1 METIY
6 TNSIKAQS
14 GNEKLMLNIQNEV
27 ESIIKKRVKSSTEYH
42 DPKQGAIHDKS
53 STRNTDNTIEIAQNI
68 NSFLESIQTDLKVEI
83 HKETHTPIFKVVRRQ
98 DAKVIREVPPRE
110 LLDIEVKIK
119 DMVGSLFDKSV

>member
-1 METIY
+1 METIN
-6 TNSIKAQS
+6 TQSIKVPS
-14 GNEKLMLNIQNEV
+14 SNEKLLLNIQNEV
-27 ESIIKKRVKSSTEYH
+27 ESIIKNRAKSNSEYSETN
-42 DPKQGAIHDKS
+42 QGAINDQRS
-53 STRNTDNTIEIAQNI
+53 ARNGDNTIEIAQNI

-119 DMVGSLFDKSV
+119 DMVGSLFDTSV